1 MTPLTDGGAD
11 LRSRV
16 ARLSLEQKVRL
27 LTGAD
32 FWALYPEPEVGLRRV
47 VLSDGPAGVRGE
59 TWDERDTSANV
70 PSPTALAATWDCGRV
85 EAIGRLLAAEA
96 RRKGVD
102 VVLAPTVNLHRTPF
116 GGRHFECF
124 SEDPLLTARVGVAY
138 VRGLQ
143 GCGVGA
149 TVKHFV
155 GNDSETE
162 RMTVDVRIDERTL
175 RELYLAPFEA
185 IVREAGAW
193 AVMAAYNGVN
203 GATMTESPL
212 LRAILHDEWGYDGLV
227 MSDWTAARSAEPAAR
242 AALDLAMPGPASRF
256 GPWGDAL
263 VTAVQEGRV
272 DEALID
278 DKVLRILRL
287 AARVGG
293 LDDAVPVSSV
303 LTDTGPADIPRELR
317 ATAAASFVLAR
328 NEGSSASPGGRP
340 PQTPPD
346 ASPGG
351 RPPQT
356 PPDASPGRRPPQT
369 PPDAAGRPDHAVPL
383 LPFDRSRLGRV
394 AVIGPNAEVART
406 LGGGSA
412 TVFPP
417 YTVSPLD
424 GLRAAGLDVAF
435 APGTLGHLRTSAAR
449 APWLLRSDG
458 SGPGAEVRFFSSSG
472 DVVGSEQR
480 DAAVFRWMSGF
491 GSAGV
496 PEEVARL
503 EISCVIRAT
512 EAGVYQ
518 LGVSG
523 LGRLRLL
530 ADETE
535 VFDETLAM
543 REGADP
549 GEILMAPP
557 QRLAPLELAAGQSV
571 AVRIEHDV
579 HSSPM
584 AGFGTF
590 LQLNLEVPHG
600 TDDEEIAAAA
610 RIAADSDVA
619 VVVVGT
625 TAEVESEGFDRSS
638 LALPG
643 RQGELVRRVAAAN
656 PRTVVVVNSG
666 APVLLPWAGQVA
678 AVLLTWFG
686 GQEFG
691 HALADVLLG
700 DAEPGGRL
708 PTTWPASQDG
718 LPSAQPAGGVLSY
731 TEGLFIGYRGYDRD
745 GREPLFPFGH
755 GQGYTTW
762 SYDSITVD
770 CDLAEPPGTP
780 GVAVCVEVR
789 NTGSRPGREIVQVY
803 ASRPDS
809 AVERPV
815 KWLAG
820 FAAVHADPGETVNV
834 GIMIPERA
842 FQHWADGGWA
852 LEAGTFTL
860 AAGSSSGSLPLT
872 ATVTVK

>member
-1 MTPLTDGGAD
+1 MKEPVMDEAD

-32 FWALYPEPEVGLRRV
+32 FWALYPEPEAGLRRV

-70 PSPTALAATWDCGRV
+70 PSATALAATWDCDRV

-102 VVLAPTVNLHRTPF
+102 VLLAPTVNLHRTPF

-124 SEDPLLTARVGVAY
+124 SEDPLLTARIGVAY

-143 GCGVGA
+143 TCGVGA
-149 TVKHFV
+149 TVKHFI

-185 IVREAGAW
+185 ILRSTEVGQAGAW
-193 AVMAAYNGVN
+193 SVMASYNGVN

-212 LRAILHDEWGYDGLV
+212 LRGILHDEWGYDGLV
-227 MSDWTAARSAEPAAR
+227 VSDWTAARSTEPAAR

-256 GPWGDAL
+256 GRWGDAL
-263 VTAVQEGRV
+263 TEAVRAGQV

-293 LDDAVPVSSV
+293 LDDAVPVS
-303 LTDTGPADIPRELR
+303 PAPVDIPRELR
-317 ATAAASFVLAR
+317 ATGAASFVLAR
-328 NEGSSASPGGRP
+328 NEGSLLPLGRP
-340 PQTPPD
+340 
-346 ASPGG
+346 G
-351 RPPQT
+351 
-356 PPDASPGRRPPQT
+356 
-369 PPDAAGRPDHAVPL
+369 
-383 LPFDRSRLGRV
+383 LGRV
-394 AVIGPNAEVART
+394 AIIGPNAEVART

-435 APGTLGHLRTSAAR
+435 APGALGHLRTSAAR
-449 APWLLRSDG
+449 APWLLRPDG

-472 DVVGSEQR
+472 EFVGSEQR
-480 DAAVFRWMSGF
+480 DAAVFRWMNGF
-491 GSAGV
+491 GSAGAS
-496 PEEVARL
+496 EEIARL

-523 LGRLRLL
+523 LGQFRLL

-579 HSSPM
+579 LSSPM

-590 LQLNLEVPHG
+590 VQINLEVPHG
-600 TDDEEIAAAA
+600 TDDEEMEAAVALAA
-610 RIAADSDVA
+610 GSDVA

-625 TAEVESEGFDRSS
+625 TAEVESEGFDRPS

-643 RQGELVRRVAAAN
+643 RQDELVRRVAAAN
-656 PRTVVVVNSG
+656 PRTVAVVNSG
-666 APVLLPWAGQVA
+666 APVLLPWADEVA

-686 GQEFG
+686 GQEYG

-718 LPSAQPAGGVLSY
+718 LPSTQPVDGVLSY

-770 CDLAEPPGTP
+770 CAPENLAEPPGAA

-809 AVERPV
+809 AVERPA

-820 FAAVHADPGETVNV
+820 FAAVDAGPGETVNV
-834 GIMIPERA
+834 GILLPERA
-842 FQHWADGGWA
+842 FQHWADGGWT

-860 AAGSSSGSLPLT
+860 AAGSSSASLPLT
-872 ATVTVK
+872 ASVTLK

>member
-1 MTPLTDGGAD
+1 MTDEAD

-16 ARLSLEQKVRL
+16 ARLSVEQKVRL

-32 FWALYPEPEVGLRRV
+32 FWALYPEPAVGLRRV

-70 PSPTALAATWDCGRV
+70 PSPTALAATWDCERV
-85 EAIGRLLAAEA
+85 KAIGSLLAHEA

-102 VVLAPTVNLHRTPF
+102 VLLAPTVNLHRTPF

-124 SEDPLLTARVGVAY
+124 SEDPLLTARIGVAY

-143 GCGVGA
+143 NSGVGA

-155 GNDSETE
+155 ANDSETE
-162 RMTVDVRIDERTL
+162 RMTVDVRVDERTL

-193 AVMAAYNGVN
+193 SVMAAYNGVN
-203 GATMTESPL
+203 GVTMTESPL
-212 LRAILHDEWGYDGLV
+212 LRDILHDEWGYDGLV
-227 MSDWTAARSAEPAAR
+227 MSDWTAARSTEPAAQ
-242 AALDLAMPGPASRF
+242 AALDLAMPGPANRF

-263 VTAVQEGRV
+263 LEAVQAGRV

-293 LDDAVPVSSV
+293 LAEAQAPHEPSAAYEASAPHEHPAPYEHRSASAVPV
-303 LTDTGPADIPRELR
+303 DIPGELR
-317 ATAAASFVLAR
+317 AAAAASFVLAR
-328 NEGSSASPGGRP
+328 NERS
-340 PQTPPD
+340 
-346 ASPGG
+346 
-351 RPPQT
+351 
-356 PPDASPGRRPPQT
+356 
-369 PPDAAGRPDHAVPL
+369 L
-383 LPFDRSRLGRV
+383 LPLSRSGLGRV

-417 YTVSPLD
+417 YTVSPLE

-449 APWLLRSDG
+449 APWLQRPDG
-458 SGPGAEVRFFSSSG
+458 SGPGAEIRFFSPSG
-472 DVVGSEQR
+472 ELAGSEQR
-480 DAAVFRWMSGF
+480 DGAVFRWMNGF
-491 GSAGV
+491 GSAGA
-496 PEEVARL
+496 PEEIARL
-503 EISCVIRAT
+503 EISCAIKAT

-518 LGVSG
+518 FGVSG
-523 LGRLRLL
+523 LGQFRLL
-530 ADETE
+530 VNEAE
-535 VFDETLAM
+535 VFDDTLSMRADADIAET
-543 REGADP
+543 
-549 GEILMAPP
+549 LMAPP
-557 QRLAPLELAAGQSV
+557 QRLAPVDLAAGQV
-571 AVRIEHDV
+571 VTVRLEHDV

-584 AGFGTF
+584 AAFGTF
-590 LQLNLEVPHG
+590 LELDLEVPHG
-600 TDDEEIAAAA
+600 TDDEEIAAAVE
-610 RIAADSDVA
+610 AAAGSEVA

-625 TAEVESEGFDRSS
+625 TAQVESEGFDRTS

-643 RQGELVRRVAAAN
+643 RQDELVRRVAAAN

-666 APVLLPWAGQVA
+666 APVLLPWADDVA

-708 PTTWPASQDG
+708 PTTWPMSQDG
-718 LPSAQPAGGVLSY
+718 LPSTRPADGVLSY
-731 TEGLFIGYRGYDRD
+731 PEGLFIGYRGYDRD

-755 GQGYTTW
+755 GLGYTTW
-762 SYDSITVD
+762 SYESITVD
-770 CDLAEPPGTP
+770 CEVPKPPGAP

-789 NTGSRPGREIVQVY
+789 NTGSRSGREVVQIY

-809 AVERPV
+809 AVERPA

-820 FAAVHADPGETVNV
+820 FAAVGADPGETVNV
-834 GIMIPERA
+834 GILIPERVLA
-842 FQHWADGGWA
+842 HWSDSGWT

-860 AAGSSSGSLPLT
+860 SAGSSSASLPLT
-872 ATVTVK
+872 ASVTLK

>member
-1 MTPLTDGGAD
+1 MDAVMTPLTDGGAD

-16 ARLSLEQKVRL
+16 ARLSVEQKVRL

-32 FWALYPEPEVGLRRV
+32 FWALYPEPDAGLRRV

-70 PSPTALAATWDCGRV
+70 PSPTALAATWDGERV
-85 EAIGRLLAAEA
+85 EAIGRLLAHEA

-102 VVLAPTVNLHRTPF
+102 VLLAPTVNLHRTPF

-124 SEDPLLTARVGVAY
+124 SEDPLLTARIGAAY

-143 GCGVGA
+143 NSGVGA
-149 TVKHFV
+149 TVKHFI

-193 AVMAAYNGVN
+193 SVMASYNGVN

-212 LRAILHDEWGYDGLV
+212 LRGILHDEWGYDGLV
-227 MSDWTAARSAEPAAR
+227 MSDWTAARSTEAAAR
-242 AALDLAMPGPASRF
+242 AALDLVMPGPASRF

-263 VTAVQEGRV
+263 AEAVQDGRV
-272 DEALID
+272 DEDLID

-293 LDDAVPVSSV
+293 LTEVPAPAVPAAV
-303 LTDTGPADIPRELR
+303 DIGDELR
-317 ATAAASFVLAR
+317 AAAAASFVLAR
-328 NEGSSASPGGRP
+328 NDG
-340 PQTPPD
+340 
-346 ASPGG
+346 
-351 RPPQT
+351 
-356 PPDASPGRRPPQT
+356 
-369 PPDAAGRPDHAVPL
+369 L
-383 LPFDRSRLGRV
+383 LPLSRSSLRRV

-417 YTVSPLD
+417 YTVSPLE
-424 GLRAAGLDVAF
+424 GLRGAGLDVAF

-449 APWLLRSDG
+449 APWLVRPGG
-458 SGPGAEVRFFSSSG
+458 SGSGAEVRFFSSSG
-472 DVVGSEQR
+472 ELVGSEQR
-480 DAAVFRWMSGF
+480 DGTVFRWMNGF
-491 GSAGV
+491 DSIGAA
-496 PEEVARL
+496 EEIARL
-503 EISCVIRAT
+503 EITCVISAT

-523 LGRLRLL
+523 LGRFRLL
-530 ADETE
+530 VDEAE
-535 VFDETLAM
+535 LFDDTLSM

-557 QRLAPLELAAGQSV
+557 QRLAPVELAAGQ
-571 AVRIEHDV
+571 AVTVRLEHDV
-579 HSSPM
+579 QSSPM

-590 LQLNLEVPHG
+590 LQLDLEAPHG
-600 TDDEEIAAAA
+600 TDDEEIAAAVE
-610 RIAADSDVA
+610 AAAASDVA

-625 TAEVESEGFDRSS
+625 TAVVESEGFDRTS

-643 RQGELVRRVAAAN
+643 RQDELVRRVAAAN

-666 APVLLPWAGQVA
+666 APVLLPWADEVA

-700 DAEPGGRL
+700 YAEPGGRL
-708 PTTWPASQDG
+708 PTTLPASTDG
-718 LPSAQPAGGVLSY
+718 LPSTQPVDGVLSY
-731 TEGLFIGYRGYDRD
+731 SEGLFIGYRGYDRD

-755 GQGYTTW
+755 GHGYTTW
-762 SYDSITVD
+762 SYEAITVD
-770 CDLAEPPGTP
+770 CAPVDPASAP

-789 NTGSRPGREIVQVY
+789 NTGPRPGREVVQLY

-809 AVERPV
+809 AVERPA

-820 FAAVHADPGETVNV
+820 FAAVDADPGETVNV
-834 GIMIPERA
+834 GILVPERVLA
-842 FQHWADGGWA
+842 HWSESGWT
-852 LEAGTFTL
+852 LEAGTFRL
-860 AAGSSSGSLPLT
+860 SAGSSSASLPLT
-872 ATVTVK
+872 VSLTVK

>member
-1 MTPLTDGGAD
+1 MDEAD

-32 FWALYPEPEVGLRRV
+32 FWALYPEPDAGLRRV
-47 VLSDGPAGVRGE
+47 VTSDGPAGVRGE

-70 PSPTALAATWDCGRV
+70 PSPTALAATWDGERV
-85 EAIGRLLAAEA
+85 EAVGRLLAHEA

-102 VVLAPTVNLHRTPF
+102 VLLAPTVNLHRAPF

-124 SEDPLLTARVGVAY
+124 SEDPVLTARIGVAY

-143 GCGVGA
+143 NCGVAA

-155 GNDSETE
+155 ANDSETE
-162 RMTVDVRIDERTL
+162 RMTVDVRLDERTL

-193 AVMAAYNGVN
+193 AVMASYNGVN
-203 GATMTESPL
+203 GSTMTESPL
-212 LRAILHDEWGYDGLV
+212 LRDILHGEWGYDGLV
-227 MSDWTAARSAEPAAR
+227 MSDWTAARSTEPAAR
-242 AALDLAMPGPASRF
+242 AALDLAMPGPAERF

-263 VTAVQEGRV
+263 VGAVRDGRV
-272 DEALID
+272 GEALID

-287 AARVGG
+287 AGRVGG
-293 LDDAVPVSSV
+293 LAGVPAPPDPPAV
-303 LTDTGPADIPRELR
+303 DIPAELR

-328 NEGSSASPGGRP
+328 NDG
-340 PQTPPD
+340 
-346 ASPGG
+346 
-351 RPPQT
+351 
-356 PPDASPGRRPPQT
+356 
-369 PPDAAGRPDHAVPL
+369 L
-383 LPFDRSRLGRV
+383 LPLDRPSLGRV

-412 TVFPP
+412 TVYPP
-417 YTVSPLD
+417 YTVSPLE

-435 APGTLGHLRTSAAR
+435 APGAVGHLRPPAAR
-449 APWLLRSDG
+449 APWLLRP
-458 SGPGAEVRFFSSSG
+458 SGTEPGAEVRFFSPSG
-472 DVVGSEQR
+472 ELIGTEHR
-480 DAAVFRWMSGF
+480 DGAVFRWMSGF
-491 GSAGV
+491 GSAGA
-496 PEEVARL
+496 PEQVGRL

-523 LGRLRLL
+523 LGRFRLL
-530 ADETE
+530 ADGAE
-535 VFDETLAM
+535 VFDETLTM
-543 REGADP
+543 PEGADF
-549 GEILMAPP
+549 GEALMIPP
-557 QRLAPLELAAGQSV
+557 QKLAPIELTAGQSV
-571 AVRIEHDV
+571 AVLLEHDL
-579 HSSPM
+579 HSSPL

-590 LQLNLEVPHG
+590 FDLCLQAPHG
-600 TDDEEIAAAA
+600 TDDEEIAAAVA
-610 RIAADSDVA
+610 LAAECDVA

-625 TAEVESEGFDRSS
+625 TAEVESEGFDRRS

-643 RQGELVRRVAAAN
+643 RQDELVRRVAAAS

-666 APVLLPWAGQVA
+666 APVLMPWAGEVA
-678 AVLLTWFG
+678 AVLLTWFP

-691 HALADVLLG
+691 NALADVLLG

-708 PTTWPASQDG
+708 PTTWPVG
-718 LPSAQPAGGVLSY
+718 EEGPPSTWPADGVLSY

-745 GREPLFPFGH
+745 GRQPLFPFGH
-755 GQGYTTW
+755 GLGYTTW

-770 CDLAEPPGTP
+770 CDEANPAGAS

-789 NTGSRPGREIVQVY
+789 NTGARPGREVVQVY

-815 KWLAG
+815 KWLVG
-820 FAAVHADPGETVNV
+820 FAAVDAEPGETVNV
-834 GIMIPERA
+834 GILMPERV
-842 FQHWADGGWA
+842 FEHWSHGGWT

-860 AAGSSSGSLPLT
+860 SAGSSSASLPLT
-872 ATVTVK
+872 GTVSLK

>member
-1 MTPLTDGGAD
+1 MTDLDEAD
-11 LRSRV
+11 LRTRV
-16 ARLSLEQKVRL
+16 ARLTLEQKVRL

-32 FWALYPEPEVGLRRV
+32 FWALYPEPDAGLRRV
-47 VLSDGPAGVRGE
+47 VTSDGPAGVRGE

-70 PSPTALAATWDCGRV
+70 PSPTALAATWDCERV
-85 EAIGRLLAAEA
+85 EAIGRLLAHEA

-102 VVLAPTVNLHRTPF
+102 VLLAPTVNLHRTPF

-124 SEDPLLTARVGVAY
+124 SEDPLLTARIGVAY

-143 GCGVGA
+143 DAGVGA
-149 TVKHFV
+149 TVKHFIA
-155 GNDSETE
+155 NDSETE
-162 RMTVDVRIDERTL
+162 RMTVDVRVDERTL

-203 GATMTESPL
+203 GSTMTENPL
-212 LRAILHDEWGYDGLV
+212 LRGILHDEWGYDGLV
-227 MSDWTAARSAEPAAR
+227 VSDWTAGRSTVPAAR
-242 AALDLAMPGPASRF
+242 AALDLAMPGPARRF

-263 VTAVQEGRV
+263 VEAVRAGQV

-293 LDDAVPVSSV
+293 LDGVPAPASPPAV
-303 LTDTGPADIPRELR
+303 DIPGELR
-317 ATAAASFVLAR
+317 AAAAASFVLAR
-328 NEGSSASPGGRP
+328 NDG
-340 PQTPPD
+340 
-346 ASPGG
+346 
-351 RPPQT
+351 
-356 PPDASPGRRPPQT
+356 
-369 PPDAAGRPDHAVPL
+369 L
-383 LPFDRSRLGRV
+383 LPLDRSSLGRV

-417 YTVSPLD
+417 YTVSPLE

-449 APWLLRSDG
+449 APWLLRPDPPDLPGGARGGRPPRSQQ
-458 SGPGAEVRFFSSSG
+458 SPGAEVRFFSPSG
-472 DVVGSEQR
+472 EQIGTEQR
-480 DAAVFRWMSGF
+480 DGAVFRWMSGF
-491 GSAGV
+491 GSAGTRHA
-496 PEEVARL
+496 PEAIARL
-503 EISCVIRAT
+503 EISCVIKAT

-523 LGRLRLL
+523 LGRFRLL
-530 ADETE
+530 ADGTE
-535 VFDETLAM
+535 VFDETLSM
-543 REGADP
+543 RPGADVA
-549 GEILMAPP
+549 ETLMAPP
-557 QRLAPLELAAGQSV
+557 RRLAPLSLAAGQSV
-571 AVRIEHDV
+571 TVLLEHDV

-590 LQLNLEVPHG
+590 FQLNLEVPHG
-600 TDDEEIAAAA
+600 TDDEEIAAAVA
-610 RIAADSDVA
+610 LAAGSDVA

-625 TAEVESEGFDRSS
+625 TAEVESEGFDRTS

-643 RQGELVRRVAAAN
+643 RQDELVRRVAAAN

-666 APVLLPWAGQVA
+666 APVLLPWAGEVA

-691 HALADVLLG
+691 NALADVLLAQ
-700 DAEPGGRL
+700 AEPGGRL
-708 PTTWPASQDG
+708 PTTWPASEDG
-718 LPSAQPAGGVLSY
+718 LPSTQPDGGVLSY

-755 GQGYTTW
+755 GRGYTTW
-762 SYDSITVD
+762 SYDSVTVD
-770 CDLAEPPGTP
+770 CDVPKPPGALLALSPGGPIPPDPPWGETTP
-780 GVAVCVEVR
+780 PNPPGASVAVCVEVR
-789 NTGSRPGREIVQVY
+789 NTGARPGREVVQVY

-809 AVERPV
+809 AVERPA

-820 FAAVHADPGETVNV
+820 FAAVDADPGETVTV
-834 GIMIPERA
+834 GILIPERA
-842 FQHWADGGWA
+842 FQHWSDGAWT
-852 LEAGTFTL
+852 LEPGTFTL
-860 AAGSSSGSLPLT
+860 SAGSSSASLPLT
-872 ATVTVK
+872 STVTLK

>member
-1 MTPLTDGGAD
+1 MMGEAD

-32 FWALYPEPEVGLRRV
+32 FWALYPEPDAGLRRV
-47 VLSDGPAGVRGE
+47 VTSDGPAGVRGE

-70 PSPTALAATWDCGRV
+70 PSPTALAATWDCDRI

-102 VVLAPTVNLHRTPF
+102 VLLAPTVNLHRTPF

-124 SEDPLLTARVGVAY
+124 SEDPLLTARIGVAY

-143 GCGVGA
+143 TCGVGA

-185 IVREAGAW
+185 IVHEAGAW

-212 LRAILHDEWGYDGLV
+212 LRGILHDEWGYDGLV
-227 MSDWTAARSAEPAAR
+227 MSDWTAARSTEPAAR

-263 VTAVQEGRV
+263 VEAIRAGQV

-293 LDDAVPVSSV
+293 LDDAVPVS
-303 LTDTGPADIPRELR
+303 PAPVDIPRELR

-328 NEGSSASPGGRP
+328 NERF
-340 PQTPPD
+340 
-346 ASPGG
+346 
-351 RPPQT
+351 
-356 PPDASPGRRPPQT
+356 
-369 PPDAAGRPDHAVPL
+369 L
-383 LPFDRSRLGRV
+383 LPLARSGLGRV

-417 YTVSPLD
+417 YTISPLD

-449 APWLLRSDG
+449 APWLLHPDG

-472 DVVGSEQR
+472 EVVGSEQR

-491 GSAGV
+491 GSIGA

-518 LGVSG
+518 VGVSG
-523 LGRLRLL
+523 LGRFRLL

-557 QRLAPLELAAGQSV
+557 QRLAPLDLAAGQSV
-571 AVRIEHDV
+571 TVRIEHDV

-590 LQLNLEVPHG
+590 VQLNLEVPHG
-600 TDDEEIAAAA
+600 TDDEEIEAAAA
-610 RIAADSDVA
+610 LAAASDVA

-643 RQGELVRRVAAAN
+643 RQDELVRRVAAAN

-666 APVLLPWAGQVA
+666 APVLLPWAGEVG

-691 HALADVLLG
+691 NALADVLLG

-708 PTTWPASQDG
+708 PTTWPAAQDG
-718 LPSAQPAGGVLSY
+718 LPSAQPADGVLSY

-745 GREPLFPFGH
+745 GREPLFPFGY

-809 AVERPV
+809 VVERPA

-820 FAAVHADPGETVNV
+820 FAAVEADPGETVNV
-834 GIMIPERA
+834 GILLPERA
-842 FQHWADGGWA
+842 FQHWADGGWT

-860 AAGSSSGSLPLT
+860 SAGSSSTSLPLT
-872 ATVTVK
+872 GSVTLK